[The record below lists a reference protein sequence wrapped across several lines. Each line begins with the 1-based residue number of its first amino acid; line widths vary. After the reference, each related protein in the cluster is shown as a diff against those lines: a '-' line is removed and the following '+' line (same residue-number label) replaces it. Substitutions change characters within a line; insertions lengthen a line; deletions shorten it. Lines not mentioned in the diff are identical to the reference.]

1 MQINN
6 EYLPVNWVDG
16 MKINKSH
23 FIAQDNAFTYRQAQ
37 TVQSFLN
44 EHNYGLLPVFDRF
57 HTSAKLFLSLDNEQT
72 VHLRIQRCRA
82 ITPGG
87 YVITF
92 DTDTA
97 LTGQTLAVQVPGLQV
112 PFSELKD
119 RSHKY
124 YVVLSV
130 HPFERVPFGT
140 ADPKETPP
148 RLPHIMPSYH
158 LSLLPVEETT
168 HLSLGQ
174 FQVPVGMVEVEEQLV
189 RLVEHYIPPCTAV
202 NSHYELLEV
211 HAGLEQFFGQME
223 LYALQIIQKILQKK
237 QQNDLAD
244 AIYRISKNITLFT
257 ATEYTHFKLSYIY
270 QPPVFMVTAV
280 AGLARMIKNTM
291 DYYAGTSKDELV
303 SYCTE
308 WCGVSQGE
316 LEGSIINVCNYRY
329 NHLVINDALDQV
341 LQFTQIISA
350 LFANLARLEYIGK
363 KKETGIF
370 VKEQIL
376 VPQTDQAAMA
386 KKRRSFLAD

>member
-1 MQINN
+1 MQSNS
-6 EYLPVNWVDG
+6 EFLPVNWVDG
-16 MKINKSH
+16 MKINKTH

-44 EHNYGLLPVFDRF
+44 EHNYGLLPVLDR
-57 HTSAKLFLSLDNEQT
+57 HQTSAKIFLSLDNEQT

-82 ITPGG
+82 ITLGG
-87 YVITF
+87 YVIEF

-97 LTGQTLAVQVPGLQV
+97 LTGQSLSVGIPGLQV

-119 RSHKY
+119 RSDRY

-130 HPFERVPFGT
+130 HPYERVPFGT

-148 RLPHIMPSYH
+148 RLPNIMPMYH
-158 LSLLPVEETT
+158 LSLLPVQETT
-168 HLSLGQ
+168 HLSLGK
-174 FQVPVGMVEVEEQLV
+174 FQVPVGLVEVDEQLV
-189 RLVEHYIPPCTAV
+189 RLVDNYIPPCTAV

-244 AIYRISKNITLFT
+244 AIYRICKNITLFT
-257 ATEYTHFKLSYIY
+257 ATEYTNFRLAYLY
-270 QPPVFMVTAV
+270 QPPLLMVTAV
-280 AGLARMIKNTM
+280 SGMARMMKNTM
-291 DYYAGTSKDELV
+291 DYFIGTSKDELV

-308 WCGVSQGE
+308 WCGVNQGE
-316 LEGSIINVCNYRY
+316 LESSITTVCNYRY
-329 NHLVINDALDQV
+329 NHLDINDALDKV
-341 LQFTQIISA
+341 SQFTHIISA

-370 VKEQIL
+370 VKEQMLI
-376 VPQTDQAAMA
+376 PQTESSPE

>member
-1 MQINN
+1 MESQS
-6 EYLPVNWVDG
+6 EFLPVNWVDG
-16 MKINKSH
+16 MKINKMH

-57 HTSAKLFLSLDNEQT
+57 QTSAKLFLSLDNEQT

-82 ITPGG
+82 ITLGG
-87 YVITF
+87 YVIEF

-97 LTGQTLAVQVPGLQV
+97 LTGQNLSVGIPGLQV

-119 RSHKY
+119 RSDRY

-130 HPFERVPFGT
+130 HPYERVPFGT

-148 RLPHIMPSYH
+148 RLPHIMPVYH
-158 LSLLPVEETT
+158 LSLLPVQETT
-168 HLSLGQ
+168 HLSLGK
-174 FQVPVGMVEVEEQLV
+174 FQVPVGLVEVDEQLV
-189 RLVEHYIPPCTAV
+189 RLVDNYIPPCTAV

-244 AIYRISKNITLFT
+244 AIYRICKNITLYT
-257 ATEYTHFKLSYIY
+257 ATEYTNFRLSYLY
-270 QPPVFMVTAV
+270 QPPLFMVTAV
-280 AGLARMIKNTM
+280 AGMARMIKNTM
-291 DYYAGTSKDELV
+291 DYFAGTSKDELV

-316 LEGSIINVCNYRY
+316 LESSITTVCNYRY
-329 NHLVINDALDQV
+329 NHLDINDALDKV
-341 LQFTQIISA
+341 STFTHIISA

-363 KKETGIF
+363 KKESGIF
-370 VKEQIL
+370 VKEQMLI
-376 VPQTDQAAMA
+376 PQTESSPE

>member
-1 MQINN
+1 MQSIP

-16 MKINKSH
+16 MKINKTH
-23 FIAQDNAFTYRQAQ
+23 FIAQDNAFTYRQAH
-37 TVQSFLN
+37 TVSSFLN
-44 EHNYGLLPVFDRF
+44 EHNYGLLPVFDRH

-82 ITPGG
+82 ISRGG
-87 YVITF
+87 YVMEF

-97 LTGQTLAVQVPGLQV
+97 LTGQQLSAGIPGLQV

-119 RSHKY
+119 RSAFY
-124 YVVLSV
+124 YVVLSID
-130 HPFERVPFGT
+130 PYERVPFGT

-148 RLPHIMPSYH
+148 RMPFTMPVYH
-158 LSLLPVEETT
+158 LTLLPASETSAI
-168 HLSLGQ
+168 SLGQ
-174 FQVPVGMVEVEEQLV
+174 FQVPVGKVIVEDQIV
-189 RLVEHYIPPCTAV
+189 RLAENYIPPCTAV

-237 QQNDLAD
+237 QQNELAD
-244 AIYRISKNITLFT
+244 AIYKICENLSVFT
-257 ATEYTHFKLSYIY
+257 ATEYSNFKLSYIY
-270 QPPVFMVTAV
+270 QPPVFMITAVTAM
-280 AGLARMIKNTM
+280 ARLIKNTM
-291 DYYAGTSKDELV
+291 DFYAGTSKDELI

-316 LEGSIINVCNYRY
+316 LESSITTLCSYQY
-329 NHLVINDALDQV
+329 NHLDINDALDKV

-350 LFANLARLEYIGK
+350 LFSNLSRLEYIGK
-363 KKETGIF
+363 KKESGIF
-370 VKEQIL
+370 VKEQVL
-376 VPQTDQAAMA
+376 VPQAETAPV